1 MPLKKKNELPDE
13 MDYLDCSTE
22 ADEIRTIKTAIEQ
35 AADIIGAGPVT
46 HEQDAALYT
55 IKALCSFLDN
65 VADIVWEIGRRD
77 TDD

>member
-1 MPLKKKNELPDE
+1 MPKAKLPEE

-22 ADEIRTIKTAIEQ
+22 SDEIRVIKTAIEQ
-35 AADIIGAGPVT
+35 AADIIGAGSLT

-77 TDD
+77 GDE

>member
-1 MPLKKKNELPDE
+1 MPKTKLPEE

-35 AADIIGAGPVT
+35 SLDIIGAGPVT
-46 HEQDAALYT
+46 KEQGAALYT
-55 IKALCSFLDN
+55 IKLLCSALDAH
-65 VADIVWEIGRRD
+65 ADIISEIGRRD